1 MTAEKGTALAA
12 EAVETQCKGS
22 VSAAEAGAPMQRQC
36 LTVACMPTADKNVAQ
51 AVCIGTRRTAQDS
64 LQVDGSLKTRE
75 LKPMARNSTTQS

>member
-22 VSAAEAGAPMQRQC
+22 VSAAEVGEARQC

-75 LKPMARNSTTQS
+75 LKTMAHSSTTQS